1 MKNINNVPTILNGIV
16 LIFAVILFSYVLGC
30 DLAKPQKRLPSIS
43 TTCFSL
49 TVSDLAKPQNQLPS
63 NQNSENQPTDQST
76 TEENKTPSVEENNE
90 EVAQKETVPKETAD
104 TSIKLDQTF
113 EDKDFGFR
121 FNYPN
126 TCPLEVGEGI
136 MGMGKLTLWFSKQ
149 KIDQDAIMI
158 TVTWMIDYKLL
169 SQTKAQIT
177 QNVKKEGGSLKLFE
191 KIKIDGQECTHIKVA
206 YGGMFDAR
214 GSRVSEQYFLA
225 VKGSDLMIN
234 FSAPANKFETYRPQ
248 FIAILN
254 SFKIEN

>member
-16 LIFAVILFSYVLGC
+16 LIFAVILFSYVSGC
-30 DLAKPQKRLPSIS
+30 DLAKPQNR
-43 TTCFSL
+43 
-49 TVSDLAKPQNQLPS
+49 LPS
-63 NQNSENQPTDQST
+63 NQNSENQSI
-76 TEENKTPSVEENNE
+76 TEENKAPSVEKDEDVVQE
-90 EVAQKETVPKETAD
+90 ATVQKEAAD

-113 EDKDFGFR
+113 EDKDYGFR
-121 FNYPN
+121 FNYPA
-126 TCPLEVGEGI
+126 TCSLEQGEGI
-136 MGMGKLTLWFSKQ
+136 MGKGKLTLWFSKQ
-149 KIDQDAIMI
+149 KIDQDAILI

-214 GSRVSEQYFLA
+214 GNRISEQYFLA